1 MNEKFK
7 INLNFDEKG
16 EKLEDLIENLIINI
30 LDKKEKQWLNK

>member
-30 LDKKEKQWLNK
+30 FDKKEKQ

>member
-16 EKLEDLIENLIINI
+16 EKLEDLIESLIINI
-30 LDKKEKQWLNK
+30 IDKKEEQCLNK

>member
-30 LDKKEKQWLNK
+30 FDKKEKQWLNK